1 MAETRLLRKTLDW
14 EKVRPEW
21 AIYEHFF
28 YNDAGQVRK
37 VEGLVENNRLMKDD
51 RGIVQEVKG
60 YIEVLWDGYGCCW
73 SLQCNYRLR
82 KYDIRFE

>member
-1 MAETRLLRKTLDW
+1 MAGTRLLRKTPDW
-14 EKVRPEW
+14 EKARPAW

-60 YIEVLWDGYGCCW
+60 YKEVHWDGYGCCW
-73 SLQCNYRLR
+73 SVPCNVRNR
-82 KYDIRFE
+82 KYDIRFD

>member
-14 EKVRPEW
+14 EKARPEW

-37 VEGLVENNRLMKDD
+37 VEGLV
-51 RGIVQEVKG
+51 
-60 YIEVLWDGYGCCW
+60 
-73 SLQCNYRLR
+73 
-82 KYDIRFE
+82 

>member
-51 RGIVQEVKG
+51 RGIVQVLRG
-60 YIEVLWDGYGCCW
+60 YIEVFWDGYGCCW
-73 SLQCNYRLR
+73 SVSGNVR
-82 KYDIRFE
+82 KKQYDIHFK